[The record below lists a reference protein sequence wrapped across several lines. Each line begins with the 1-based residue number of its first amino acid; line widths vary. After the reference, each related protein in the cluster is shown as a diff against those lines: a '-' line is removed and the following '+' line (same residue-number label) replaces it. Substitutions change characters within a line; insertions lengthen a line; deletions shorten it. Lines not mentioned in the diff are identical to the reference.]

1 VLANDRTFVHC
12 AGSDWLVSA
21 SVTPAAL
28 GVHVCYS
35 QKVTDLLQLGVELEG
50 ALNTQECTTTVGY
63 QYEMPHSGVTV
74 RGTAVCLQVAH
85 CRTYNFTVFVSV
97 IKLFAVFFMCICRT
111 SGLELVCGCC
121 VRKEVAAAA
130 IHAGAEFVSES
141 RQVCLSVRYRLHS
154 RLI

>member
-1 VLANDRTFVHC
+1 MSFATSLTIGCWVLANNLTFVHC

-74 RGTAVCLQVAH
+74 RGTAVC
-85 CRTYNFTVFVSV
+85 F
-97 IKLFAVFFMCICRT
+97 T
-111 SGLELVCGCC
+111 SG
-121 VRKEVAAAA
+121 
-130 IHAGAEFVSES
+130 SS
-141 RQVCLSVRYRLHS
+141 
-154 RLI
+154 